1 STMRAKKIKTSPSR
15 EESSVSIMLCRILNG
30 DMRQSDKGYGPLRG
44 ISIIICPKARKRL
57 RAFGRRNLSKKPHMD
72 QNI

>member
-1 STMRAKKIKTSPSR
+1 
-15 EESSVSIMLCRILNG
+15 MLCRILNG
-30 DMRQSDKGYGPLRG
+30 DMRQSDKGYGPVRG